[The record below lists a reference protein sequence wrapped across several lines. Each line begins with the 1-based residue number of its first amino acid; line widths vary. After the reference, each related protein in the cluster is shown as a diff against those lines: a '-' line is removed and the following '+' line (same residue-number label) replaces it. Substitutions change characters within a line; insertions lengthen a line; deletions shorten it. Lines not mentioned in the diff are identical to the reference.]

1 MCITDPEQLWV
12 SDITYIRT
20 LQGFS
25 YLSLI
30 TDAYSRKIV
39 GYSLH
44 PTLEA
49 TGCIK
54 ALKMAISSRK
64 HELPFCLVHH
74 SDRGIQYCC
83 ADYVEILKE
92 EGISISMTQSGSPY
106 DNALAERVNGI
117 IKDEFYPKRV
127 YQNHKEAEKALSRI
141 IKIYNSKRP
150 IAVLI
155 ISPQIKPTM
164 KWGF

>member
-1 MCITDPEQLWV
+1 
-12 SDITYIRT
+12 
-20 LQGFS
+20 
-25 YLSLI
+25 
-30 TDAYSRKIV
+30 
-39 GYSLH
+39 
-44 PTLEA
+44 
-49 TGCIK
+49 
-54 ALKMAISSRK
+54 MAISSRK

-83 ADYVEILKE
+83 ADYMEILKE

-117 IKDEFYPKRV
+117 IKMSSILKEFIKTIKKQKKHYLESSKFII
-127 YQNHKEAEKALSRI
+127 QNG
-141 IKIYNSKRP
+141 P

-155 ISPQIKPTM
+155 ISPQIKLTM